1 MTEQHRLLIGLAIA
15 IAGGVW
21 YLLPSLGRFFSFGSV
36 FGQGEPDPPEKMTRV
51 EVFANCDELRKWFE
65 ANSNTEGVAAM
76 NAACSALICK
86 PKPPG
91 ANT

>member
-21 YLLPSLGRFFSFGSV
+21 YLLPSLGRFFSFGSM
-36 FGQGEPDPPEKMTRV
+36 FDQDTDDTPTELTRV

-65 ANSNTEGVAAM
+65 ANGNAEGVNAM